1 MILILATGNQGK
13 VREIVT
19 GLALPSLSY
28 KSLNDFSG
36 LPEIIEDGLSFLE
49 NALIKAR
56 TISRLLGLPVLADD
70 SGLEVDFL
78 KSQPGIYSARF
89 AGPEATDRA
98 NNEKLLSLMREVP
111 DEQRTAR
118 FVCVMVLTLPSGEW
132 LQAEGVCRGLISRS
146 PLGDQGFGYDPVF
159 YLPDFQKTMAQLPLE
174 TKNKISHRARAL
186 EKIRP
191 RLAAIM
197 ENLG

>member
-191 RLAAIM
+191 HLSAIM

>member
-70 SGLEVDFL
+70 SGLEVDCL

-111 DEQRTAR
+111 DDQRTAR
-118 FVCVMVLTLPSGEW
+118 FVCVMVLTRPSGEW
-132 LQAEGVCRGLISRS
+132 VQAEGVCRGLITRS

-174 TKNKISHRARAL
+174 IKNKISHRALAL

-191 RLAAIM
+191 HLAAM
-197 ENLG
+197 VENID

>member
-70 SGLEVDFL
+70 SGLEVDCL

-111 DEQRTAR
+111 DDQRTAR

-132 LQAEGVCRGLISRS
+132 VQAEGVCRGLISRS

-174 TKNKISHRARAL
+174 AKNKISHRARAL

-191 RLAAIM
+191 YLAAM
-197 ENLG
+197 VENLG

>member
-186 EKIRP
+186 EKIHP
-191 RLAAIM
+191 YLAAM
-197 ENLG
+197 VENLG

>member
-70 SGLEVDFL
+70 SGLEVDCL

-111 DEQRTAR
+111 DDQRAAR

-132 LQAEGVCRGLISRS
+132 VQAEGVCRGLISRS

-174 TKNKISHRARAL
+174 AKNKISHRARAL

-191 RLAAIM
+191 YLAAM
-197 ENLG
+197 AENRS

>member
-1 MILILATGNQGK
+1 MTLILATGNQGK

-78 KSQPGIYSARF
+78 KGQPGIYSARF

-98 NNEKLLSLMREVP
+98 NNEKLLSLMQDVP
-111 DEQRTAR
+111 DDQRTAR

-132 LQAEGVCRGLISRS
+132 VQAEGDLPGPDQPEPPGRS
-146 PLGDQGFGYDPVF
+146 GV
-159 YLPDFQKTMAQLPLE
+159 
-174 TKNKISHRARAL
+174 RV
-186 EKIRP
+186 
-191 RLAAIM
+191 
-197 ENLG
+197 

>member
-111 DEQRTAR
+111 DDQRAAR

-132 LQAEGVCRGLISRS
+132 VQAEGVCRGLISRS

-174 TKNKISHRARAL
+174 AKNKISHRARAL

-197 ENLG
+197 ENQS

>member
-159 YLPDFQKTMAQLPLE
+159 YLPDFRKTMAQLPLG